1 MKPTIAIAG
10 ATGAVGQQMLDCLQE
25 YNIDANIRLLASARS
40 KGKVINDLVVE
51 ELTPESFKE
60 VDYVLGACEN
70 DVTKNGCP
78 GLRKPGVLSSITRL
92 PIV

>member
-51 ELTPESFKE
+51 ELTPESFKG
-60 VDYVLGACEN
+60 VDYTRHRLG
-70 DVTKNGCP
+70 VQHSPFRRHGYHNGGTC
-78 GLRKPGVLSSITRL
+78 RKQRILD
-92 PIV
+92 